1 MTHKRQI
8 SGDTVGSGNDFAGH
22 GNKLGDLG
30 FSIRDAADTVDAL
43 HLTNTLQTLGKRLR
57 VDEAGST
64 NDGIQIRGKQATSEQ
79 DLFQVFRNPS
89 NKTVLSL
96 KNPSGATPFVH
107 LDLDTEKAVF
117 KELDLECRDL
127 TVTGQVTA
135 LEVVD
140 INASG
145 DVTIGGTAT
154 ITGAIN
160 DYFLGAACAK
170 TLGTVVAESAGLV
183 TGDQVHDA
191 VELRQLLSKKVDDK
205 AAYDY
210 GAGVGQ
216 SYALNTLRYPSTKCM
231 AELLADSHVDLDAD
245 IAANT
250 AAIAAQEDAI
260 ADNTSKVGISTDQ
273 AAAIVLNTAK
283 NSISQSQTDAIIA
296 NTAAIALNTDKVG
309 ISTDQAAA
317 IVLNTAKN
325 SISQSQTDAIIA
337 NTAAIALN
345 TDKVGISTDQAAAIV
360 LNTAKNSISQSQTDA
375 IIANTAAIV
384 LNTDKVGIST
394 DQAAA
399 IVLNTAKNSISQTQ
413 TDAIIANT
421 AAIALNTDKVGIS
434 TDQAAA
440 IVLNTAKNS
449 ISQTQTD
456 AIIANTADI
465 ATNATAIA
473 LNTDKNSITQTQTDA
488 IIANTADIAALGNAS
503 TKNITAGF
511 IIADDDVTTALYVA
525 DNFQEIHNDVSNTEL
540 GYLNGVTSAIQ
551 TQLAGKQAIHNDV
564 SNAELGYLNGVTSA
578 IQTQLAGKQAIHNDV
593 SNTELGYLNGVTSA
607 IQTQFTGK
615 EPLLTTA
622 ANLNVRTVTANQ
634 FFHTVT
640 DGHPG
645 GYGFYRFE
653 GTTNT
658 TDMNQ
663 SDGTAECV
671 PWTVK
676 YEDSTT
682 FSFDGTNSKRIQ
694 VAATGFYE
702 VSFTILMTT
711 TQPRPGNTVR
721 LHVGNDAGTT
731 ATPYVA
737 MGYIRAAENHNEAS
751 WNLPTTLLYLT
762 EDDWI
767 CVYGKY
773 EGRGNT
779 GGVFLLYDTAN
790 ISTLLIKRVS

>member
-30 FSIRDAADTVDAL
+30 FSIRDTADTVDAL

-57 VDEAGST
+57 VDEAGSS

-325 SISQSQTDAIIA
+325 SIT
-337 NTAAIALN
+337 
-345 TDKVGISTDQAAAIV
+345 
-360 LNTAKNSISQSQTDA
+360 
-375 IIANTAAIV
+375 
-384 LNTDKVGIST
+384 
-394 DQAAA
+394 
-399 IVLNTAKNSISQTQ
+399 QTQ

-421 AAIALNTDKVGIS
+421 SNIATNTALNDT
-434 TDQAAA
+434 QA
-440 IVLNTAKNS
+440 
-449 ISQTQTD
+449 Q
-456 AIIANTADI
+456 AIIDNTADI

-511 IIADDDVTTALYVA
+511 IIADDMVTTALYVA
-525 DNFQEIHNDVSNTEL
+525 DNFQEILTNVSNTEL
-540 GYLNGVTSAIQ
+540 GYLDGVTSAIQ

-564 SNAELGYLNGVTSA
+564 SNA
-578 IQTQLAGKQAIHNDV
+578 
-593 SNTELGYLNGVTSA
+593 ELGYLNGVTSA